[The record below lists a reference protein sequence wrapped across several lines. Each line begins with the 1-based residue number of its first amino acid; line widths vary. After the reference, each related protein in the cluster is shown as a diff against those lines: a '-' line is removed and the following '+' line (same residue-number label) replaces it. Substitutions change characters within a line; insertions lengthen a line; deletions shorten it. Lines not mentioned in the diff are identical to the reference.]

1 MLKQYLNSLQATF
14 NQGDAREES
23 YYGHL
28 KDLLLNYT
36 DERQTN
42 KVDITVLPKPTE
54 AGNPDFRIWDGKN
67 HITGYIEAKDP
78 SVTNLDRIEVSGQL
92 KRYRETFPN
101 VILTN
106 FYEFRLYR
114 NGELIKQVLVGRPE
128 LARKLKTAP
137 PVENETVFFD
147 LLDTFFS
154 FSLPHVRN
162 AQSLATELA
171 KRTRFLRDEVV
182 SIELDEEEK
191 RGKKAILGF
200 YEAFRKYLIGTLT
213 KEAFAD
219 LYSQTLT
226 YGLFAARTRSDNSFN
241 RELAFKY
248 IPNTIGILR
257 DVFRFI
263 SLEDPP
269 KPLQVIVDDI
279 AEVLSVTDVRKI
291 LEDYFE
297 EGKGQDPIVHFYETF
312 LTAYDPSIREKRGV
326 YYTPEPV
333 VRYIVRS
340 VNELLKTHFDMPD
353 GLASKNVTLLDPA
366 AGTLTFPAEA
376 VKLAV
381 KEFTEKYGS
390 GGRNNFIRNQVLE
403 NFFAFELMMA
413 PYAIGH
419 LKMSFLL
426 EELGY
431 KLNDEERF
439 KLYLTNT
446 LEMDELE
453 QISIPGLSSLS
464 EESHLAGKIKKEQPV
479 LVILGNPPYSGIS
492 ANINEWTEKL
502 LKQNIDGA
510 QSYYEVD
517 GKTLGEKNPKWLQDD
532 YVKFLRFAQWKIQKA
547 GFGVVGMITNHSYL
561 DNPTFRGMRQSLM
574 KTFNEIY
581 ILDLH
586 GNSLK
591 KETAPDGGKDENVF
605 DIRQGTAIAIF
616 VKQKEKSDCKV
627 YHAELFGKRQS
638 KYDWLDAHQLE
649 IKNYQLLKPESPWY
663 FFIPRNTQNI
673 KYYLKWKQINEIFP
687 VNGVGITTAR
697 DNFVIDFRKEALLN
711 KIRLFKNSKFSDNE
725 LYQFFHIN
733 KKIGWNI
740 RKAWNMLQDIPD
752 NELENFIF
760 DFIYRPFDH
769 RYIFWHD
776 SLVWR
781 TVKQIM
787 SHILKENLSITT
799 VRQVKSG
806 ETWQH
811 SLVSDKLIESCY
823 ISNKTSEIC
832 YAFPLYLYNEHTPK
846 KSRTQYM
853 MMLFEPET
861 EYGNSNKEPNIDK
874 KIYQTLNQN
883 YGHELTPEEILYY
896 IYAVFYSNI
905 YREKYAE
912 FLKIDFPRVPFTTD
926 YKVFSKM
933 AALGNELVDLHL
945 MKSSRL
951 NTLVSKFQ
959 GEGENDVIEEI
970 IFRPEESR
978 IYINSEKY
986 FDNVAPQVWDYQ
998 VGGYRVLQKYLKDR
1012 KGRKMDDFVHY
1023 SQIITAL
1030 NYTIEIQQEID
1041 TFYSEAEKEVI
1052 EF

>member
-1 MLKQYLNSLQATF
+1 MLKQYLNSLQTTF

-23 YYGHL
+23 YYVHL
-28 KDLLLNYT
+28 KDLLLNYAI
-36 DERQTN
+36 ERQIK
-42 KVDITVLPKPTE
+42 KVDITILPKPTE

-78 SVTNLDRIEVSGQL
+78 SVTNLDRIEVSEQL

-114 NGELIKQVLVGRPE
+114 NGELVKQALVGRPE
-128 LARKLKTAP
+128 LARKLAVAP
-137 PVENETVFFD
+137 PVENETSFFD

-182 SIELDEEEK
+182 SIELDAEEK
-191 RGKKAILGF
+191 QGKKAIQGF

-333 VRYIVRS
+333 VGYIVRS

-353 GLASKNVTLLDPA
+353 GLASINLTLLDPA

-390 GGRNNFIRNQVLE
+390 GGRNNFIRNQILE

-413 PYAIGH
+413 PYAVGH

-431 KLNDEERF
+431 KLSDNERF

-492 ANINEWTEKL
+492 ANINDWTEKL

-517 GKTLGEKNPKWLQDD
+517 GKPLGEKNPKWLQDD

-591 KETAPDGGKDENVF
+591 KETAPDGEKDENVF

-627 YHAELFGKRQS
+627 YHAELFGKRQN
-638 KYDWLDAHQLE
+638 KYEWLDAHQLE

-663 FFIPRNTQNI
+663 FFIPRDTEKI
-673 KYYLKWKQINEIFP
+673 KNYLKWKQINEIFP
-687 VNGVGITTAR
+687 VNGAGMTTAR
-697 DNFVIDFRKEALLN
+697 DNFVIDFNKAALLN
-711 KIRLFKNSKFSDNE
+711 RIRLFKNSKFSDKE
-725 LYQFFHIN
+725 LYEFFHIN
-733 KKIGWNI
+733 KKIGWSI
-740 RKAWNMLQDIPD
+740 RKAWNMLQNIPD
-752 NELENFIF
+752 NELENYIF
-760 DFIYRPFDH
+760 DFLYRPFDH

-787 SHILKENLSITT
+787 VHLLQNNFSLTT
-799 VRQVKSG
+799 VRQVKTG
-806 ETWQH
+806 GTWQH
-811 SLVSDKLIESCY
+811 CLISDKLIESCY

-832 YAFPLYLYNEHTPK
+832 YAFPLYLYKQHTPK
-846 KSRTQYM
+846 KSRSQYM
-853 MMLFEPET
+853 MMLFEPEP
-861 EYGNSNKEPNIDK
+861 EYGNIYKEPNIDK
-874 KIYQTLNQN
+874 KVYQTLNKT
-883 YGHELTPEEILYY
+883 YGREITPEEILYY
-896 IYAVFYSNI
+896 IYAVFYSNV
-905 YREKYAE
+905 YREKYAD
-912 FLKIDFPRVPFTTD
+912 FLKIDFPRVPFPAD

-951 NTLVSKFQ
+951 NTFVSKFQ

-970 IFRPEESR
+970 IYRPEESR

-986 FDNVAPQVWDYQ
+986 FDNVKPEVWGYQ
-998 VGGYRVLQKYLKDR
+998 IGGYQVLQKYLKDR

-1023 SQIITAL
+1023 SQMISSL
-1030 NYTIEIQQEID
+1030 SYTIEIQHEID
-1041 TFYSEAEKEVI
+1041 KHYPETEKEVI

>member
-492 ANINEWTEKL
+492 ANVNEWTEKL

-959 GEGENDVIEEI
+959 GKGENDFIEEI

>member
-492 ANINEWTEKL
+492 ANVNEWTEKL

>member
-1 MLKQYLNSLQATF
+1 MLKQYLNSLQTTF

-23 YYGHL
+23 YYVHL
-28 KDLLLNYT
+28 KDLLLNYAI
-36 DERQTN
+36 ERQIK
-42 KVDITVLPKPTE
+42 KVDITILPKPTE

-114 NGELIKQVLVGRPE
+114 NGELVKQALVGRPE
-128 LARKLKTAP
+128 LARKLAVAP
-137 PVENETVFFD
+137 PVENETSFFD

-182 SIELDEEEK
+182 SIELDAEEK
-191 RGKKAILGF
+191 QGKKAIQGF

-333 VRYIVRS
+333 VGYIVRS

-353 GLASKNVTLLDPA
+353 GLASINLTLLDPA

-390 GGRNNFIRNQVLE
+390 GGRNNFIRNQILE

-413 PYAIGH
+413 PYAVGH

-431 KLNDEERF
+431 KLSDNERF

-492 ANINEWTEKL
+492 ANINDWTEKL
-502 LKQNIDGA
+502 LKQNLDGA

-517 GKTLGEKNPKWLQDD
+517 GKPLGERNPKWLQDD

-547 GFGVVGMITNHSYL
+547 GAGIVGMITNHSYL

-591 KETAPDGGKDENVF
+591 KETAPDGEKDENVF

-627 YHAELFGKRQS
+627 YHAELFGKRQN
-638 KYDWLDAHQLE
+638 KYEWLDAHQLN
-649 IKNYQLLKPESPWY
+649 IKNYQQLKPESPWY
-663 FFIPRNTQNI
+663 FFIH
-673 KYYLKWKQINEIFP
+673 EI
-687 VNGVGITTAR
+687 
-697 DNFVIDFRKEALLN
+697 
-711 KIRLFKNSKFSDNE
+711 
-725 LYQFFHIN
+725 
-733 KKIGWNI
+733 
-740 RKAWNMLQDIPD
+740 
-752 NELENFIF
+752 
-760 DFIYRPFDH
+760 
-769 RYIFWHD
+769 
-776 SLVWR
+776 
-781 TVKQIM
+781 
-787 SHILKENLSITT
+787 
-799 VRQVKSG
+799 
-806 ETWQH
+806 
-811 SLVSDKLIESCY
+811 
-823 ISNKTSEIC
+823 
-832 YAFPLYLYNEHTPK
+832 PK
-846 KSRTQYM
+846 K
-853 MMLFEPET
+853 
-861 EYGNSNKEPNIDK
+861 
-874 KIYQTLNQN
+874 
-883 YGHELTPEEILYY
+883 
-896 IYAVFYSNI
+896 
-905 YREKYAE
+905 
-912 FLKIDFPRVPFTTD
+912 
-926 YKVFSKM
+926 
-933 AALGNELVDLHL
+933 
-945 MKSSRL
+945 
-951 NTLVSKFQ
+951 
-959 GEGENDVIEEI
+959 
-970 IFRPEESR
+970 
-978 IYINSEKY
+978 
-986 FDNVAPQVWDYQ
+986 
-998 VGGYRVLQKYLKDR
+998 
-1012 KGRKMDDFVHY
+1012 
-1023 SQIITAL
+1023 
-1030 NYTIEIQQEID
+1030 
-1041 TFYSEAEKEVI
+1041 
-1052 EF
+1052 

>member
-1 MLKQYLNSLQATF
+1 MLKQYLNSLQTTF

-23 YYGHL
+23 YYVHL
-28 KDLLLNYT
+28 KDLLLNYAI
-36 DERQTN
+36 ERQIK
-42 KVDITVLPKPTE
+42 KVDITILPKPTE

-78 SVTNLDRIEVSGQL
+78 SVTNLDRIEVSEQL

-114 NGELIKQVLVGRPE
+114 NGELVKQALVGRPE
-128 LARKLKTAP
+128 LARKLAVAP
-137 PVENETVFFD
+137 PVENETSFFD

-182 SIELDEEEK
+182 SIELDAEEK
-191 RGKKAILGF
+191 QGKKAIQGF

-333 VRYIVRS
+333 VGYIVRS

-353 GLASKNVTLLDPA
+353 GLASINLTLLDPA

-390 GGRNNFIRNQVLE
+390 GGRNNFIRNQILE

-413 PYAIGH
+413 PYAVGH

-431 KLNDEERF
+431 KLSDNERF

-492 ANINEWTEKL
+492 ANINDWTEKL

-517 GKTLGEKNPKWLQDD
+517 GKPLGEKNPKWLQDD

-591 KETAPDGGKDENVF
+591 KETAPDGEKDENVF

-627 YHAELFGKRQS
+627 YHAELFGKRQN
-638 KYDWLDAHQLE
+638 KYEWLDAHQLE

-663 FFIPRNTQNI
+663 FFIPRDTEKI
-673 KYYLKWKQINEIFP
+673 KNYLKWKQINEIFP
-687 VNGVGITTAR
+687 VNGAGMTTAR
-697 DNFVIDFRKEALLN
+697 DNFVIDFNKAALLN
-711 KIRLFKNSKFSDNE
+711 RIRLFKNSKFSDKE
-725 LYQFFHIN
+725 LYEFFHIN
-733 KKIGWNI
+733 KKIGWSI
-740 RKAWNMLQDIPD
+740 RKAWNMLQNIPD
-752 NELENFIF
+752 NELENYIF
-760 DFIYRPFDH
+760 DFLYRPFDH

-787 SHILKENLSITT
+787 VHLLQNNFSLTT
-799 VRQVKSG
+799 VRQVKTG
-806 ETWQH
+806 GTWQH
-811 SLVSDKLIESCY
+811 CLISDKLIESCY

-832 YAFPLYLYNEHTPK
+832 YAFPLYLYKQHTPK
-846 KSRTQYM
+846 KSRSQYM
-853 MMLFEPET
+853 MMLFEPEP
-861 EYGNSNKEPNIDK
+861 EYGNIYKEPNIDK
-874 KIYQTLNQN
+874 KVYQTLNKT
-883 YGHELTPEEILYY
+883 YGREITPEEILYY
-896 IYAVFYSNI
+896 IYAVFYSNV
-905 YREKYAE
+905 YREKYAD
-912 FLKIDFPRVPFTTD
+912 FLKIDFPRVPFPAD

-951 NTLVSKFQ
+951 NTFVSKFQ

-970 IFRPEESR
+970 IYRPEESR

-986 FDNVAPQVWDYQ
+986 FDNLKPEVWGYQ
-998 VGGYRVLQKYLKDR
+998 IGGYQVLQKYLKDR

-1023 SQIITAL
+1023 SQMISSL
-1030 NYTIEIQQEID
+1030 SYTIEIQHEID
-1041 TFYSEAEKEVI
+1041 KHYPETEKEVI